1 VGKAGPASVDE
12 DGRLD
17 LIGDV
22 WSRTKSAMLVW
33 DETFQNDPQNR
44 FFFLTRH
51 NDVPPNS
58 AASTKTLL
66 PKYKNVI
73 LTRKA
78 RWGRLLEAEAVY
90 E

>member
-1 VGKAGPASVDE
+1 LDITPLRFRLWKSGSLLSNPQ
-12 DGRLD
+12 DGGSTL
-17 LIGDV
+17 
-22 WSRTKSAMLVW
+22 
-33 DETFQNDPQNR
+33 TFQNDPQNR

-78 RWGRLLEAEAVY
+78 GWGRLLEAEAVY